1 MKVKKPT
8 TPGQRN
14 MVVTDYSVLTK
25 KKPRKK
31 LLSPIKKK
39 GGRNKK
45 GKITVRHRG
54 GGAKKKYRQIE
65 IGQTKK
71 EIIGKVEALEYDPL
85 RSAFI
90 MLILYKDGE
99 RNYQIAPEEIK
110 IGDEIICQDKAPIK
124 KGNRLKIKNIPL
136 GVPIF
141 NIEVIAQRKGK
152 IVRSAGTS
160 AQILAKEGEY
170 VNIVLPSKEIRK
182 ISGEC
187 FATIGQVSNSDHK
200 TQKIGKAGRKR
211 HMGKRPTV
219 RGSAMNPCDHPHGGG
234 EGRSPIG
241 MKHPKTPWGKPARG
255 VKTRK
260 KNKFSNR
267 FIIKR
272 RKSKKKR

>member
-25 KKPRKK
+25 KPPQKK

-39 GGRNKK
+39 GGRNKT

-65 IGQTKK
+65 NGQAKK
-71 EIIGKVEALEYDPL
+71 DIPGKVEALEYDPL

-90 MLILYKDGE
+90 MLVLHKDGQ
-99 RNYQIAPEEIK
+99 RNYQIAPEGIK
-110 IGDEIICQDKAPIK
+110 VGDEIICQDKAPIK

-136 GVPIF
+136 GIPIF
-141 NIEVIAQRKGK
+141 NIEVIAKRRGK

-187 FATIGQVSNSDHK
+187 FATIGQVSNPDHK
-200 TQKIGKAGRKR
+200 TQKIGKAGRTR
-211 HMGKRPTV
+211 HRGKRPTV

-241 MKHPKTPWGKPARG
+241 LKHPKTPWGKPALG